1 MTWKIELSEE
11 AEKTLTGMDKQ
22 TQKRFSRFFER
33 LAERKNPRSL
43 GKALSGPLGVFWR
56 YRVGDYR
63 AICSIHDNVLE
74 VEVIRIGHRREVY
87 RT

>member
-1 MTWKIELSEE
+1 MAWKIELSEE
-11 AEKTLTGMDKQ
+11 AEKTLAGMDKQ

-33 LAERKNPRSL
+33 LAERENPRSL
-43 GKALSGPLGVFWR
+43 GKALSGPLGIFWS